1 MDEKK
6 KNRLTWIV
14 YASIFL
20 LFWITGW
27 HKPLISKLQQGILAT
42 GIIQADL
49 NQEHSKNLVDAV
61 LYNEEGQKIRLSEFR
76 NEVVFFNIWATW
88 CPPCRA
94 EMPGIQS
101 LYESAEM
108 EGVNFVMLS
117 TDENFEKAKKYKKDN
132 DFTFPIYRLGGEMS
146 EELNSSSLPTTF
158 IIGKQGNIEVT
169 QKGMAKYNTAK
180 FRNFLKELV
189 VKD

>member
-1 MDEKK
+1 MDKK
-6 KNRLTWIV
+6 KKDRLTWIA
-14 YASIFL
+14 YIAIFL

-27 HKPLISKLQQGILAT
+27 HKPLVSKLQQGILAT

-49 NQEHSKNLVDAV
+49 NQEHSKNAVDAV
-61 LYNEEGQKIRLSEFR
+61 LFNEEGQKIRLSEFR

-108 EGVNFVMLS
+108 EGVNFIMLS

-169 QKGMAKYNTAK
+169 QKGMAKYNTD
-180 FRNFLKELV
+180 NLKNS
-189 VKD
+189 

>member
-1 MDEKK
+1 MDKK
-6 KNRLTWIV
+6 KKDRLTWIV

-27 HKPLISKLQQGILAT
+27 HKPLISALQQGILAT
-42 GIIQADL
+42 GVIQADL
-49 NQEHSKNLVDAV
+49 NQEHSKSAVDAV

-108 EGVNFVMLS
+108 EGVNFIMLS

-169 QKGMAKYNTAK
+169 QKGMAKYNTDK
-180 FRNFLKELV
+180 FKKFLKELV
-189 VKD
+189 LKK

>member
-42 GIIQADL
+42 SIIQADL